1 MVKKMTVREIERLQ
15 MEKDFIANWLND
27 LLATMAVELD
37 RETQVKLI
45 EGCGRGCYDRF
56 SFKQDIAHAGQGDLA
71 KLIEAYRRTFE
82 IWREG
87 DEVHIRYGEVSP
99 GCYCPAARAI
109 PIMSNDLHCECTR
122 ATHQM
127 IFETALG
134 HPVHI
139 EILETVRRGGKT
151 CHFMV
156 QVGGVPTSPSS
167 QNSPPPA
174 P

>member
-1 MVKKMTVREIERLQ
+1 MSAHEIERLQ
-15 MEKDFIANWLND
+15 MERDFIANWLTD

-45 EGCGRGCYDRF
+45 EGCGRGCFNRF

-82 IWREG
+82 IWQEG

-109 PIMSNDLHCECTR
+109 PIKPDDLHCECSR
-122 ATHQM
+122 ATHQA

-151 CHFMV
+151 CHFV
-156 QVGGVPTSPSS
+156 IQVGG
-167 QNSPPPA
+167 
-174 P
+174 